1 MMHDLPNV
9 FMLRQPRLDF
19 LFRRTSN
26 VSSLGI
32 QALCAEKHNEWTA
45 KFGGLGIKCRHLA
58 SAKAIPVIDLGLCQ
72 AAN

>member
-1 MMHDLPNV
+1 M
-9 FMLRQPRLDF
+9 
-19 LFRRTSN
+19 
-26 VSSLGI
+26 SSLGI